1 MANTDYGAVLL
12 TACEATSQALNH
24 RLGVSTG
31 FKPSEWAD
39 NINLLVKPVEKSA
52 SGSVAHFTDGLDMPL
67 VSLSCDV
74 TAWQE
79 GTGTA
84 SPSNPRP
91 IHGWSGA
98 NVYRTGKNISIFPY
112 YSGNN
117 TIHGITFSSATDN
130 KLTATGTTDGGFN
143 YYLTNP
149 NTNFRLKKGTYTLSI
164 TGSHVGMTL
173 YVRDNDKAVTIAS
186 IASSSLDSSTTFTVS
201 EDITNCRLY
210 LNVGSANVL
219 VDISAYI
226 QLELGSSAT
235 TFSQYTGTSL
245 NIPFGQTVYG
255 GSLNVMTGELTNSGY
270 KITGTDIGT
279 LYLDSQTETVAVF
292 RFRLD
297 TNNFPEAVANTAISN
312 RFDRSIASGNA
323 GRMVQQANL
332 FYIVVNKSDL
342 ASLDEA
348 GIKAWLSSNP
358 TEFVYE
364 LATPTTITLTPHQMS
379 SLLGE
384 NNIWADCGDSA
395 VVYRGM
401 VGDSFKC
408 FFNSQVTS
416 GWTGTSVERTMLT
429 VTGNGNGSITF
440 DNNGKGRTNCSN
452 SDGYISVRK
461 NGTAVYTK
469 SLAPNTDETLAIP
482 AVNFSAG
489 DVITLVFGFANYH
502 SNINMKL
509 TGDSFTVQGSATV
522 SGISNTTNTSTT
534 LEVST

>member
-1 MANTDYGAVLL
+1 MANTDYGAIPL
-12 TACEATSQALNH
+12 TLATATSQALNH

-31 FKPSEWAD
+31 FKPSEWAE
-39 NINLLVKPVEKSA
+39 NINLLVKPAEKSA

-67 VSLSCDV
+67 VNGKFGI
-74 TAWQE
+74 TAYQD
-79 GTGTA
+79 GTGTP
-84 SPSNPRP
+84 SPSNVRA
-91 IHGWSGA
+91 IHGYTA
-98 NVYRTGKNISIFPY
+98 MNIVRTGKNLLPNKTYQRTAKNLRLGTDSI
-112 YSGNN
+112 
-117 TIHGITFSSATDN
+117 
-130 KLTATGTTDGGFN
+130 DG
-143 YYLTNP
+143 
-149 NTNFRLKKGTYTLSI
+149 RLSLNKGTYTLSVKTSKSGDFSYIISGTSTAI
-164 TGSHVGMTL
+164 TTTASGEYRVG
-173 YVRDNDKAVTIAS
+173 
-186 IASSSLDSSTTFTVS
+186 TFTLSQNSDDIFLQIFFNDGITASDVS
-201 EDITNCRLY
+201 D
-210 LNVGSANVL
+210 
-219 VDISAYI
+219 I

-235 TFSQYTGTSL
+235 AYSPYNGTSL

-255 GSLNVMTGELTNSGY
+255 GSLNVVTGELTIEYAIFTVDHFDAQGTASARLPVRIVTPLPRY
-270 KITGTDIGT
+270 KTTVTADLADLVCDKALVNTSSEGTGTYD
-279 LYLDSQTETVAVF
+279 
-292 RFRLD
+292 
-297 TNNFPEAVANTAISN
+297 NTITC
-312 RFDRSIASGNA
+312 RMASGDNDRIWFFLPLDVA
-323 GRMVQQANL
+323 
-332 FYIVVNKSDL
+332 SDL
-342 ASLDEA
+342 AEA
-348 GIKAWLSSNP
+348 NTWASTNKP
-358 TEFVYE
+358 QVVYP

>member
-12 TACEATSQALNH
+12 TTCEATSQALNH

-31 FKPSEWAD
+31 FKPSEWAE
-39 NINLLVKPVEKSA
+39 NINLLVKPAEKSA
-52 SGSVAHFTDGLDMPL
+52 SGSVCHFTDGLDMPL

-79 GTGTA
+79 GSGTA
-84 SPSNPRP
+84 SPSNPRA
-91 IHGWSGA
+91 IHGWSSA
-98 NVYRTGKNISIFPY
+98 NVTRTGKNLLPPLSAEATSKSVTFTPRTDGGIDL
-112 YSGNN
+112 SG
-117 TIHGITFSSATDN
+117 
-130 KLTATGTTDGGFN
+130 TATGGIAVVDLGRSEN
-143 YYLTNP
+143 LWLNA
-149 NTNFRLKKGTYTLSI
+149 GTYFVNESTSLYSI
-164 TGSHVGMTL
+164 TVFDETSGTATVLKSGGGKFTITSRTKVF
-173 YVRDNDKAVTIAS
+173 VRLGIPNGTATETAV
-186 IASSSLDSSTTFTVS
+186 
-201 EDITNCRLY
+201 
-210 LNVGSANVL
+210 
-219 VDISAYI
+219 YI
-226 QLELGSSAT
+226 QLELDSSAT

-255 GSLNVMTGELTNSGY
+255 GRLNVMTGEMTITHAIVDMGSLAWIYNSSANVFWAVISDMKRPCTLLCEKYTQSSATNVENMVDYEIWNRGY
-270 KITGTDIGT
+270 AYNDKNI
-279 LYLDSQTETVAVF
+279 VAK
-292 RFRLD
+292 D
-297 TNNFPEAVANTAISN
+297 TNYATADAFKTAVTGV
-312 RFDRSIASGNA
+312 R
-323 GRMVQQANL
+323 L
-332 FYIVVNKSDL
+332 
-342 ASLDEA
+342 
-348 GIKAWLSSNP
+348 
-358 TEFVYE
+358 VYE
-364 LATPTTITLTPHQMS
+364 LATSTTITLTPHQMS

-429 VTGNGNGSITF
+429 VKGNGNGSITF

-469 SLAPNTDETLAIP
+469 NLAPNADETLAIP
-482 AVNFSAG
+482 VVNFSAG

-509 TGDSFTVQGSATV
+509 TGDTFTVQGSATV

-534 LEVST
+534 IEVST

>member
-39 NINLLVKPVEKSA
+39 NINLLVKPAEKSA

-79 GTGTA
+79 GAGTA

-98 NVYRTGKNISIFPY
+98 NIKISGADTSDY
-112 YSGNN
+112 EN
-117 TIHGITFSSATDN
+117 T
-130 KLTATGTTDGGFN
+130 
-143 YYLTNP
+143 
-149 NTNFRLKKGTYTLSI
+149 
-164 TGSHVGMTL
+164 
-173 YVRDNDKAVTIAS
+173 
-186 IASSSLDSSTTFTVS
+186 
-201 EDITNCRLY
+201 
-210 LNVGSANVL
+210 
-219 VDISAYI
+219 
-226 QLELGSSAT
+226 
-235 TFSQYTGTSL
+235 

-255 GSLNVMTGELTNSGY
+255 GRLNVTTGELT
-270 KITGTDIGT
+270 ITHQINTFTRFDSQAPAQARLPVRVYTTYNTDCYGVTTKGLLCDKALPSTSSEGTSDFDNVITCRMSNGT
-279 LYLDSQTETVAVF
+279 LRVIWFFLPLD
-292 RFRLD
+292 
-297 TNNFPEAVANTAISN
+297 
-312 RFDRSIASGNA
+312 IASDLTEANA
-323 GRMVQQANL
+323 WIA
-332 FYIVVNKSDL
+332 
-342 ASLDEA
+342 E
-348 GIKAWLSSNP
+348 NP
-358 TEFVYE
+358 ITLVYQ
-364 LATPTTITLTPHQMS
+364 LLTPTTITLTPHQLS

-429 VTGNGNGSITF
+429 ITAKGNGSITF

-482 AVNFSAG
+482 VVNFSAG

>member
-12 TACEATSQALNH
+12 TTCEATSQALNH

-39 NINLLVKPVEKSA
+39 NINLLVKPAEKSA

-91 IHGWSGA
+91 IHGWSEA
-98 NVYRTGKNISIFPY
+98 NVNIIGSNMLDLNNIVRGTINASTGDVQIAYQRVCTNDIVSVVAGKTYTIDTHDMNVEVYEIFEY
-112 YSGNN
+112 V
-117 TIHGITFSSATDN
+117 
-130 KLTATGTTDGGFN
+130 DGVK
-143 YYLTNP
+143 
-149 NTNFRLKKGTYTLSI
+149 LKKLATANTSRYSFTIDDTVNGVRVSFKYT
-164 TGSHVGMTL
+164 H
-173 YVRDNDKAVTIAS
+173 
-186 IASSSLDSSTTFTVS
+186 
-201 EDITNCRLY
+201 ETNILPEA
-210 LNVGSANVL
+210 LINGQWWEN
-219 VDISAYI
+219 
-226 QLELGSSAT
+226 T
-235 TFSQYTGTSL
+235 TGTSL

-255 GSLNVMTGELTNSGY
+255 GSLNVMTGELTITHGY
-270 KITGTDIGT
+270 ILLKDQTFSFTKSASTNFDTFYLNVKNLFTGVKQTDYADFVCDKFNGTTTQSLVVNDAYIQTGWLNIRVAKDEYDTGTAFTNWVKENG
-279 LYLDSQTETVAVF
+279 LYVA
-292 RFRLD
+292 
-297 TNNFPEAVANTAISN
+297 
-312 RFDRSIASGNA
+312 
-323 GRMVQQANL
+323 
-332 FYIVVNKSDL
+332 
-342 ASLDEA
+342 
-348 GIKAWLSSNP
+348 
-358 TEFVYE
+358 YE

-469 SLAPNTDETLAIP
+469 SLAQNTDETLAIP

>member
-12 TACEATSQALNH
+12 TTCEATSQALNK

-39 NINLLVKPVEKSA
+39 NINLLVKPAEKSA

-84 SPSNPRP
+84 SPSNPRA
-91 IHGWSGA
+91 IHGWSA
-98 NVYRTGKNISIFPY
+98 TDVNIRGKNLLPPLSAEATSKSVTFTPRTDGGIDL
-112 YSGNN
+112 SG
-117 TIHGITFSSATDN
+117 
-130 KLTATGTTDGGFN
+130 TATGGIAVVDLGRSEN
-143 YYLTNP
+143 LWLNA
-149 NTNFRLKKGTYTLSI
+149 GTYFVNESTSLYSI
-164 TGSHVGMTL
+164 TVFDETSGTATVLKSGGGKFTITSRTKVF
-173 YVRDNDKAVTIAS
+173 VRLGIPNGTATETAV
-186 IASSSLDSSTTFTVS
+186 
-201 EDITNCRLY
+201 
-210 LNVGSANVL
+210 
-219 VDISAYI
+219 YI
-226 QLELGSSAT
+226 QLELDSSAT

-255 GSLNVMTGELTNSGY
+255 GRLNVMTGELTITHGY
-270 KITGTDIGT
+270 ILLKDQTFSFTKSASTNFDTFYLNVKTLFAGVKQTDYADFVCDKFNGTTTQSLVVNDAYIQTGWLNIRVTKDEYDTGTAFTNWVKENG
-279 LYLDSQTETVAVF
+279 LY
-292 RFRLD
+292 
-297 TNNFPEAVANTAISN
+297 
-312 RFDRSIASGNA
+312 IA
-323 GRMVQQANL
+323 
-332 FYIVVNKSDL
+332 
-342 ASLDEA
+342 
-348 GIKAWLSSNP
+348 
-358 TEFVYE
+358 YE

-469 SLAPNTDETLAIP
+469 SLAQNTDETLAIP

>member
-1 MANTDYGAVLL
+1 MANTDYGAIPL
-12 TACEATSQALNH
+12 TLATATSQALNH

-39 NINLLVKPVEKSA
+39 NINLLVKPAEKSA

-79 GTGTA
+79 GSGTA
-84 SPSNPRP
+84 SPSNPRA
-91 IHGWSGA
+91 IHGWSEA
-98 NVYRTGKNISIFPY
+98 NVTRTGKNLITRPY
-112 YSGNN
+112 DSSSG
-117 TIHGITFSSATDN
+117 TWQGITWKVESDGKIKGSGTSASATN
-130 KLTATGTTDGGFN
+130 FQLHANNSTFN
-143 YYLTNP
+143 
-149 NTNFRLKKGTYTLSI
+149 LKAGTYTISVI
-164 TGSHVGMTL
+164 GTMSNARL
-173 YVRDNDKAVTIAS
+173 YVYHSKTATVIKLLTAVG
-186 IASSSLDSSTTFTVS
+186 SSSFTLS
-201 EDITNCRLY
+201 EDLEGVGIY
-210 LNVGSANVL
+210 FNVSSANKV
-219 VDISAYI
+219 VDVDAYV

-235 TFSQYTGTSL
+235 DYEAYTGTSL

-255 GSLNVMTGELTNSGY
+255 GRLNATTGELTNSGY

-323 GRMVQQANL
+323 GQMVQQANL

-342 ASLDEA
+342 ASLDKE
-348 GIKAWLSSNP
+348 GIKAWLTSNP